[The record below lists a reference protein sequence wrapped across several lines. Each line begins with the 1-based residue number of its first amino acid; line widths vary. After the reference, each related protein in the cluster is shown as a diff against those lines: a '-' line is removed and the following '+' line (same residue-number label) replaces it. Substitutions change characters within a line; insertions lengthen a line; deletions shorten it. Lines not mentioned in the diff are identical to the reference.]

1 MLTMPAPSAIEV
13 RDIAATVDPVLRNHR
28 ITLGYHRLAMALA
41 SQLGAGGTGNWCA
54 FAVWASRQAGRTI
67 RAEDLRRKLEAVL
80 HVSPDILSALT
91 EAVAAARLVGSP
103 RTVGDVV
110 NELRQLLDIDAIT
123 QRSADAVARGNKLV
137 FEEVGLA
144 VATFLDA
151 HSATSHAAP
160 RLADPL
166 LTDMTVSAAA
176 GDAPPA
182 GAWYLAGALGRYD
195 QRATEQDARARAEL
209 LLLGNVEIGYHE
221 QMRVQSEIRAAV
233 DAAIPDANVIRDQLV
248 AYLFPTSTAMLGA
261 RRLFWSVMGRPAP
274 LDKALDALVEAIRQP
289 LRATITAH
297 LMSLELPDGI
307 TLRLGAD
314 LVGTFPTALQHLQHP
329 DLRALLSRIDLTPDS
344 LAQTGVLDWAELSH
358 RVHFIVDMFR
368 VHQERATLLTS
379 PYSPQQTEMILA
391 GRMPT
396 GPF

>member
-1 MLTMPAPSAIEV
+1 MLTTPAPTEV
-13 RDIAATVDPVLRNHR
+13 REIAATVDPVLRNHR
-28 ITLGYHRLAMALA
+28 ITLGYHRLAVALA

-80 HVSPDILSALT
+80 HVSPEILSALT
-91 EAVAAARLVGSP
+91 RVVAAARLGGSP
-103 RTVGDVV
+103 RTVGEVV
-110 NELRQLLDIDAIT
+110 NELRRLLDIDAVT
-123 QRSADAVARGNKLV
+123 QRSANAVARGNKLV

-144 VATFLDA
+144 VATFLEA
-151 HSATSHAAP
+151 RSTTSHAAP
-160 RLADPL
+160 IVADAL
-166 LTDMTVSAAA
+166 VTDTAISAAA

-182 GAWYLAGALGRYD
+182 GARYLASALRRYD
-195 QRATEQDARARAEL
+195 QRATEQDARTRAEL

-221 QMRVQSEIRAAV
+221 QIRVQSEIRAAV

-248 AYLFPTSTAMLGA
+248 AYLFPTSNALLGA
-261 RRLFWSVMGRPAP
+261 RRMFWSVMGRPAP
-274 LDKALDALVEAIRQP
+274 LDSALDALVEAIRKP

-297 LMSLELPDGI
+297 LMSLELPDGV

-314 LVGTFPTALQHLQHP
+314 LVGTFPTTLQHLQHP
-329 DLRALLSRIDLTPDS
+329 NLRALLTRVDLTPDS

-358 RVHFIVDMFR
+358 RVHYIVDMFR
-368 VHQERATLLTS
+368 VHQERVTLLTS
-379 PYSPQQTEMILA
+379 PYSPAQTEMILA
-391 GRMPT
+391 GRTPT

>member
-1 MLTMPAPSAIEV
+1 MPSPPAPSVTEV
-13 RDIAATVDPVLRNHR
+13 HDIAATVDPILRNHR
-28 ITLGYHRLAMALA
+28 ITVGYHRLAVALA
-41 SQLGAGGTGNWCA
+41 SQLGAGGAGNWCA

-80 HVSPDILSALT
+80 HVSPEILSALT
-91 EAVAAARLVGSP
+91 RVVAAARLVGSP

-110 NELRQLLDIDAIT
+110 NELRRLLDIDAVT

-144 VATFLDA
+144 VANFLDA
-151 HSATSHAAP
+151 HSATSRGAPLYAAAQ
-160 RLADPL
+160 LADTP
-166 LTDMTVSAAA
+166 VSAVA

-182 GAWYLAGALGRYD
+182 GARYLANALRRYD
-195 QRATEQDARARAEL
+195 QRAAARDARARAEL

-221 QMRVQSEIRAAV
+221 QIRVQSEIRAAV
-233 DAAIPDANVIRDQLV
+233 DSAIPDASVIRDQLV
-248 AYLFPTSTAMLGA
+248 VYLFPASNALLGA
-261 RRLFWSVMGRPAP
+261 RRMFWWVVGRPAP
-274 LDKALDALVEAIRQP
+274 LDGALDALVEAIRKP

-314 LVGTFPTALQHLQHP
+314 LVGTFPTTLQHLQHP

-344 LAQTGVLDWAELSH
+344 LAKTGVLDWAELSH
-358 RVHFIVDMFR
+358 RVHYIVDMFR

-379 PYSPQQTEMILA
+379 PYSPAQIEMILA

-396 GPF
+396 GPL